1 MKVSKISS
9 QDRLSPNLNERASE
23 YLAKLRACKTL
34 GVALKKYIFI
44 IGSLQ
49 SPVYNREGWVS
60 AVKASHKEY
69 WFYSEY
75 NARKF
80 VRYDGTYLPNYTA
93 SYPDTQ

>member
-34 GVALKKYIFI
+34 GVAVQKYIFM

-60 AVKASHKEY
+60 AVKTSHKEY
-69 WFYSEY
+69 CFYPEY
-75 NARKF
+75 ARKF